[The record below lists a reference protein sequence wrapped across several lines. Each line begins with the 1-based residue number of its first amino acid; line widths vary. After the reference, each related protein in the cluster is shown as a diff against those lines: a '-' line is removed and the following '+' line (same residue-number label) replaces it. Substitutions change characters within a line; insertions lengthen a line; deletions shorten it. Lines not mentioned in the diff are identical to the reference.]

1 MPGTCEVLG
10 SEADGVG
17 SSGSQPASS
26 VWGVGTLSTKI
37 QTRSALWRDVGARGS
52 LFCTS
57 VYRWPE
63 YRWPGPTRTSQVS
76 LTSVRPQAIPESMSG
91 CHCVA

>member
-10 SEADGVG
+10 PEADGVG

-26 VWGVGTLSTKI
+26 VWGVGALSTKI
-37 QTRSALWRDVGARGS
+37 QIRSARWRDTGAHGS

-57 VYRWPE
+57 VAQSIGGQAQ
-63 YRWPGPTRTSQVS
+63 PGHR
-76 LTSVRPQAIPESMSG
+76 R
-91 CHCVA
+91 